1 MSKRQAQMRGIVV
14 AADSAEKVQELYR
27 SVVTGSK
34 VQVLESADGE
44 FQITT
49 ASDSNLTML
58 NPVDGEQ
65 MSVVFDGHLPDSMNA
80 VASSS
85 EKTVEATYMVC
96 TAGCGNHIIADD
108 ETLLQRC
115 PACASDLPT
124 LEDDNVK
131 KQNNVETQKGET
143 IIAFASTLG
152 TASEKYASMVRGD
165 AEIHNYDCSGVVVAS
180 ASEMNFD
187 PYQAVAAAKIEDY
200 EPKILQA
207 IAGSAQE
214 VEAHHYVCVSSSC
227 GMHVLASDESPLF
240 CPHCSSG
247 LIDPQDAVATASD
260 DDDLDDDLD
269 DEEDCEDDD
278 CEDEDD
284 EEDYEEEEEDD
295 EDVLTL
301 SVSSAK
307 QTRKGG
313 ARKKQAAVAS
323 AGNAGEQKQVQKQVC
338 VAASFV
344 TYAADQLDT
353 SKLEVAYAGTLKG
366 EPTWIA
372 FHDGIPFAKAT
383 ASSSNQKDIFA
394 NAVFGKSFLAM
405 ASERGVVGAMQEMGF
420 TEIKPEIQVEQY
432 VQQEIASQVAE
443 KTDQIAQAAARDA
456 SELSSRFLSA
466 VATASQG
473 INRGFFKGIKNPI
486 ISAIASTLE
495 EVGIRNAEPLV
506 AQAFARHSD
515 AYHQSLIAKANEL
528 LQYDLEV
535 QNQMAQAVAE
545 FESNVETATAS
556 AVPVGRAVNVPDGR
570 VHFDQREVATA
581 ASAQND
587 FQARLAG
594 LSFGNRR

>member
-165 AEIHNYDCSGVVVAS
+165 AEIHNYDCSGIVVAS

-278 CEDEDD
+278 CEDD

-344 TYAADQLDT
+344 TYAAD
-353 SKLEVAYAGTLKG
+353 
-366 EPTWIA
+366 
-372 FHDGIPFAKAT
+372 
-383 ASSSNQKDIFA
+383 
-394 NAVFGKSFLAM
+394 
-405 ASERGVVGAMQEMGF
+405 
-420 TEIKPEIQVEQY
+420 
-432 VQQEIASQVAE
+432 
-443 KTDQIAQAAARDA
+443 
-456 SELSSRFLSA
+456 
-466 VATASQG
+466 
-473 INRGFFKGIKNPI
+473 
-486 ISAIASTLE
+486 
-495 EVGIRNAEPLV
+495 
-506 AQAFARHSD
+506 
-515 AYHQSLIAKANEL
+515 
-528 LQYDLEV
+528 
-535 QNQMAQAVAE
+535 
-545 FESNVETATAS
+545 
-556 AVPVGRAVNVPDGR
+556 
-570 VHFDQREVATA
+570 
-581 ASAQND
+581 
-587 FQARLAG
+587 
-594 LSFGNRR
+594 

>member
-14 AADSAEKVQELYR
+14 AADSAEKAQELYR
-27 SVVTGSK
+27 SVITGSK

-49 ASDSNLTML
+49 ASDSNLTLL

-85 EKTVEATYMVC
+85 KKTVEATYMVC

-108 ETLLQRC
+108 ETILQRC

-131 KQNNVETQKGET
+131 KQNNGENTQPGET
-143 IIAFASTLG
+143 IIAFASTIG
-152 TASEKYASMVRGD
+152 IASEKYAAMVRGD
-165 AEIHNYDCSGVVVAS
+165 AETHNYDCSGVVVAS

-187 PYQAVAAAKIEDY
+187 PYQAIAAAKLEDY
-200 EPKILQA
+200 EPQILQA

-247 LIDPQDAVATASD
+247 LIDPQDSVATASD
-260 DDDLDDDLD
+260 DEDDLDDDLD
-269 DEEDCEDDD
+269 DEDD
-278 CEDEDD
+278 CEEDDCEEDDEDD
-284 EEDYEEEEEDD
+284 YEEEEDD

-301 SVSSAK
+301 SVSSA
-307 QTRKGG
+307 QTSRKGG
-313 ARKKQAAVAS
+313 ARKKQVAVGS
-323 AGNAGEQKQVQKQVC
+323 AQGERKQVRKQVC

-405 ASERGVVGAMQEMGF
+405 ASERGVANAMQEMGF

-443 KTDQIAQAAARDA
+443 KTDQIAQAASRDA
-456 SELSSRFLSA
+456 AELSSRFLSA

-506 AQAFARHSD
+506 AQAFARNSD

-556 AVPVGRAVNVPDGR
+556 AVPVGRAVNVPDNAR

-587 FQARLAG
+587 FQTRLAG